1 MPVAQRN
8 MPVTVEQVY
17 AAQEALSKGE
27 QIPANMSVIMQ
38 AVKSDAFPVRAL
50 AAQALPQYAHLH
62 TQHETALDA
71 LIDLCE
77 DTDPVVRLHA
87 IRGLHVLCKG
97 IPELAARVADILG
110 QLAATGDAK
119 ELAAVKQ
126 GLTAVIIV
134 DKKATLESLFRLVRQ
149 ESEVRDALV
158 PVLVETLHSVEDAML
173 EWLGEQVGALAK
185 SKDIDSELFLQI
197 FDSLAKS
204 KIEKTKKNGMLANI
218 ATKWI
223 VVQDE
228 FDVLLNYNI
237 QTF

>member
-1 MPVAQRN
+1 

-17 AAQEALSKGE
+17 AAQESLSKGE
-27 QIPANMSVIMQ
+27 QVSSSMSVIMQ
-38 AVKSDAFPVRAL
+38 AVKSDSFPVRAL

-71 LIDLCE
+71 HIDLCE

-87 IRGLHVLCKG
+87 IRGLAVLCKG

-110 QLAATGDAK
+110 QLSATGDAK

-126 GLTAVIIV
+126 GLSAVLVV
-134 DKKATLESLFRLVRQ
+134 DKKATLESLFRLVKQ
-149 ESEVRDALV
+149 ETEVRDALV
-158 PVLVETLHSVEDAML
+158 PVLVETLHTVEETLL
-173 EWLGEQVGALAK
+173 EWLGEQIGALAK
-185 SKDIDSELFLQI
+185 SKDIDSELFMQI

-204 KIEKTKKNGMLANI
+204 QIEKAKKNSMLANI

-228 FDVLLNYNI
+228 FDVILFLYK
-237 QTF
+237 QRSL